1 MPKNHISQIMPL
13 RIRQSHAKPRSSIC
27 LTLLLPLL
35 LLASCG
41 EKETWLSCTENGART
56 GISQKAS
63 FYIKIVRK
71 NSKIQ
76 ANYIDAFNSTSAT
89 TMETP
94 IAFNFTANI
103 HSHPLVNRKTIN
115 QVFYSVDK
123 QTLEFS
129 KTIRYFDSKSDSNF
143 GKYSGGISIQNAGI
157 CKQSNTK
164 PQSLI

>member
-1 MPKNHISQIMPL
+1 MTL
-13 RIRQSHAKPRSSIC
+13 RIRQSHFKPRSSIC
-27 LTLLLPLL
+27 LTLLFPLL

-41 EKETWLSCTENGART
+41 DKVNWLSCTENGART
-56 GISQKAS
+56 GINQKAS

-76 ANYIDAFNSTSAT
+76 ASYIDAFNSTSVT

-115 QVFYSVDK
+115 QVFIQSTNRLLNSRK
-123 QTLEFS
+123 Q
-129 KTIRYFDSKSDSNF
+129 
-143 GKYSGGISIQNAGI
+143 
-157 CKQSNTK
+157 
-164 PQSLI
+164 

>member
-1 MPKNHISQIMPL
+1 MPKNQFSQIMTL
-13 RIRQSHAKPRSSIC
+13 RIRQSHAKSRSSIC
-27 LTLLLPLL
+27 LTLLFPLL

-41 EKETWLSCTENGART
+41 DKETWLSCTENGARA
-56 GISQKAS
+56 GINQKAS

-76 ANYIDAFNSTSAT
+76 ANYIDAFNSTSVT

-103 HSHPLVNRKTIN
+103 NSHPLINRKTIN

-129 KTIRYFDSKSDSNF
+129 KTIRHFDAKSTSNF

>member
-1 MPKNHISQIMPL
+1 MPKNHISQILTL
-13 RIRQSHAKPRSSIC
+13 RIRQSHFKPRSSIC
-27 LTLLLPLL
+27 LTLLFPLL
-35 LLASCG
+35 LLTSCG
-41 EKETWLSCTENGART
+41 EKETWLSCTENGAR
-56 GISQKAS
+56 IDINKNSS
-63 FYIKIVRK
+63 FYIRIVRK

-76 ANYIDAFNSTSAT
+76 ADYIDAFNSTSVT

-129 KTIRYFDSKSDSNF
+129 KTIRHFDSKSASNI
-143 GKYSGGISIQNAGI
+143 GKYTGGISIQNAGI
-157 CKQSNTK
+157 CKQSNSK

>member
-27 LTLLLPLL
+27 LTLLLPLF